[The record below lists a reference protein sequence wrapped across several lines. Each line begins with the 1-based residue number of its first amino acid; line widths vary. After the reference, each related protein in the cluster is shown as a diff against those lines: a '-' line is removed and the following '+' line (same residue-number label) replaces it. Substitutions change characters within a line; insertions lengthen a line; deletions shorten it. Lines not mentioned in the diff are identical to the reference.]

1 MYFTGIYNCYV
12 VLLFKLIMFK
22 SGITNDKMDT
32 LTIDLVI
39 AKYLKFIVK
48 DYIDILYIPYMTVV

>member
-1 MYFTGIYNCYV
+1 
-12 VLLFKLIMFK
+12 MFK

-48 DYIDILYIPYMTVV
+48 DYIDIFYIPYMTVV